1 MKTCTNCKYKIALA
15 TNSIGKKIPPEFC
28 LRYPPNTHLVIQQD
42 KFGSQTGTVNTYPDV
57 NDQTPACGE
66 FIETEK
72 LLA

>member
-1 MKTCTNCKYKIALA
+1 LKTCTNCKYKIALA
-15 TNSIGKKIPPEFC
+15 TNSIGKIQPEFC
-28 LRYPPNTHLVIQQD
+28 LRYPPTTHLVIQQD
-42 KFGSQTGTVNTYPDV
+42 KFGQQTGSVNTYPTV